1 MSAPLMVSELI
12 EQQEGALITL
22 EQILIQEKDILTK
35 RDPQALVDITEKKHE
50 LLLAVE
56 QQDKQISIHPHFKK
70 ENESN
75 LHDVALARIS
85 EILERC
91 KTLNQVN
98 GNIIAQSELA
108 VDRMRN
114 TLLERNSKSTMTYD
128 AKGKKSGGL
137 SSLGIKA

>member
-12 EQQEGALITL
+12 EQQESALNTL

-56 QQDKQISIHPHFKK
+56 QQDKQISIHPHFKR
-70 ENESN
+70 EYESN
-75 LHDVALARIS
+75 LHDDALARIS

-91 KTLNQVN
+91 KTLNHVN

>member
-12 EQQEGALITL
+12 EQQESALISL

-70 ENESN
+70 EYESN
-75 LHDVALARIS
+75 LHDDALARIS

-91 KTLNQVN
+91 QTLNQVN
-98 GNIIAQSELA
+98 GHIIAQSELA